1 MQENNSQ
8 NANLIIARLKKMLKI
23 ATDIE
28 LSKIL
33 NVKPNTISS
42 WKKRDTLDYNSII
55 SICELYEIDLNE
67 VFLNTK
73 SKKNVLD
80 YSSCK
85 TPLVSSELQFQY
97 CVDKESLVENLP
109 LYHFP
114 FIKSDNSIL
123 FQVSSNNMHPIIESN
138 SFIVCELTSPKNI
151 KNNSLTVIISRTKGF
166 FINRILINKEN
177 NAVFTLSNENS
188 FFSNIE
194 FKKSDI
200 NEIWL
205 IKGVLSYDL
214 TKESHMKLPS
224 GISIIKPNETTSS
237 F

>member
-8 NANLIIARLKKMLKI
+8 NANLILKKLKKTLKI

-42 WKKRDTLDYNSII
+42 WKKRNTVDYNTII
-55 SICELYEIDLNE
+55 SICELYEIDLNSI
-67 VFLNTK
+67 FFNQK
-73 SKKNVLD
+73 SKNTLD

-97 CVDKESLVENLP
+97 CIDKEGLIESLPV
-109 LYHFP
+109 YHFP
-114 FIKSDNSIL
+114 FIKSDNTIL
-123 FQVSSNNMHPIIESN
+123 FQVSSNNMHPLIKSN
-138 SFIVCELTSPKNI
+138 SFVVCESI
-151 KNNSLTVIISRTKGF
+151 KIDEIKDNSLVAITSQTKGF
-166 FINRILINKEN
+166 FINRILLNKINN
-177 NAVFTLSNENS
+177 DVLILNNENA

-194 FKKSDI
+194 IKKTEI
-200 NEIWL
+200 NEVWI

-214 TKESHMKLPS
+214 CSEV
-224 GISIIKPNETTSS
+224 SS
-237 F
+237 KQTEKNDKTLLQQ

>member
-8 NANLIIARLKKMLKI
+8 NANLILKKLKKSLKI

-42 WKKRDTLDYNSII
+42 WKKRNTVDYNTII
-55 SICELYEIDLNE
+55 SICELYEIDLNSI
-67 VFLNTK
+67 FFNQK
-73 SKKNVLD
+73 SKNTVD

-97 CVDKESLVENLP
+97 CIDKESLIESLP
-109 LYHFP
+109 VYHFP
-114 FIKSDNSIL
+114 FIKSDNTIL
-123 FQVSSNNMHPIIESN
+123 FQVTSNNMFPLIKSN
-138 SFIVCELTSPKNI
+138 SFVVCEYRAIEEI
-151 KNNSLTVIISRTKGF
+151 KNNTIVAITSPTKGF
-166 FINRILINKEN
+166 FINRILLNKTN
-177 NAVFTLSNENS
+177 NDVLILNNENT

-194 FKKSDI
+194 LKKADI
-200 NEIWL
+200 DEVWV

-214 TKESHMKLPS
+214 HSEINSEQIEKSNKILKS
-224 GISIIKPNETTSS
+224 
-237 F
+237 

>member
-8 NANLIIARLKKMLKI
+8 NANLILKKLKKTLKI

-42 WKKRDTLDYNSII
+42 WKKRNTVDYNTII

-67 VFLNTK
+67 IFINTK
-73 SKKNVLD
+73 AKNTID
-80 YSSCK
+80 FISCK

-97 CVDKESLVENLP
+97 CIEKESLLESLP
-109 LYHFP
+109 VYHFP
-114 FIKSDNSIL
+114 FIKSSNTMV
-123 FQVSSNNMHPIIESN
+123 FQVSSNNMYPLIKLN
-138 SFIVCELTSPKNI
+138 SYVVCEAKDLNEI
-151 KNNSLTVIISRTKGF
+151 KDNSLAVIISRTKGF
-166 FINRILINKEN
+166 FMNRILMNKTN
-177 NAVFTLSNENS
+177 NNTLILNNENT

-194 FKKSDI
+194 FEKSDI

-205 IKGVLSYDL
+205 VKGVLSYELAENSNSNKDKTTVS
-214 TKESHMKLPS
+214 TKTGK
-224 GISIIKPNETTSS
+224 
-237 F
+237 